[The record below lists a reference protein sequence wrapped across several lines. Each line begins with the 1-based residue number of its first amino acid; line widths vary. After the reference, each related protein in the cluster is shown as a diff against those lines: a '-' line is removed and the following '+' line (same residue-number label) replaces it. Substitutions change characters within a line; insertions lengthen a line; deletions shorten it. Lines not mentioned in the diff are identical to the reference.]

1 VRARFQRAAALV
13 LSVAVAVLAAGC
25 GGTTAPSRA
34 DYGKDVDRICATL
47 NDRVEAI
54 RQQSPTTVDG
64 IVAYADKLSKTVDDG
79 VRQLKAVQ
87 RPDGEDGAKAK
98 RWLDELQRQADATRP
113 ALAALKDAARRR
125 DTAAIQAAVKR
136 IQALDSQKVNQLARD
151 AGARVCGG

>member
-25 GGTTAPSRA
+25 GGSTAPSRA

-54 RQQSPTTVDG
+54 QQQSPTTVDG

>member
-1 VRARFQRAAALV
+1 VRARFQRAAPLV

-25 GGTTAPSRA
+25 GGSTAPSRA

-136 IQALDSQKVNQLARD
+136 IQALDSRKVNQLARD